1 MELAGDYRLP
11 RVGAIEDYLSF
22 TGWSRRPP
30 GVAGALWTKGTSRI
44 GIPDY
49 IDDDLLRGIVERIST
64 TEGRRPA
71 EVSDAIRYLFFD
83 VTNLRAANDFR
94 IVDTIPL
101 TAAAQIIGSAR
112 TMLRST
118 ATTARRERSQID
130 GNYSDYGDAV
140 VNEALMGHTEQ
151 GSYIIPVLVAIPR
164 PSEPDVH
171 EPTLDEPLFHRAPP
185 EPFERRV
192 VRTFAQS
199 MEALRSVVVEPAR
212 RPTPDQLH
220 ELVYRGVSRE
230 FCTSLA
236 DILHEPAVAE
246 FEAQISWSPAIS
258 APEALPKRITIE
270 SDAVE
275 LVEQVA
281 NRLRRQRVDS
291 SRVFSGT
298 IVELRHEADDPF
310 GEIAIS
316 TMWKGRSCEIHVRLP
331 VTAYNQAWSWHQSG
345 EAILVE
351 GVVRRAK
358 RHLLVDSPDRV
369 VPLSETVLVTG

>member
-1 MELAGDYRLP
+1 MVTEYRLP
-11 RVGAIEDYLSF
+11 RPNAIEDYLIF
-22 TGWSRRPP
+22 TGWVRQSP
-30 GVAGALWTKGTSRI
+30 GIAGALWVRGSSRI

-49 IDDDLLRGIVERIST
+49 LDDDLVGGIVERISMA
-64 TEGRRPA
+64 EGRGAA

-118 ATTARRERSQID
+118 ATTARRERSQIE
-130 GNYSDYGDAV
+130 GNYSNYGDAV

-164 PSEPDVH
+164 PAEPDVH
-171 EPTLDEPLFHRAPP
+171 GPTLDEPLFHRASP

-212 RPTPDQLH
+212 RPTTDQIH

-246 FEAQISWSPAIS
+246 FEAQITWSQAIP
-258 APEALPKRITIE
+258 APEALPKRIVIE

-275 LVEQVA
+275 LVDQVA
-281 NRLRRQRVDS
+281 NRLKRQRVDS

-298 IVELRHEADDPF
+298 IVELRHEPDDSF

-316 TMWKGRSCEIHVRLP
+316 TVWKGRASEIHVRLP
-331 VTAYNQAWSWHQSG
+331 VAAYNQAWNWHQSG

-351 GVVRRAK
+351 GVVRRGK